1 MGLQSEYEEDLD
13 TDGLSGFVSLVFVL
27 MFSVKLVV
35 SSAMDGDRVS
45 SAVVDVDRNEGICP
59 LGTDLFRPQS
69 HFLTIVRRLA
79 NDFPGRGRGGK
90 GVRESESSSCAR
102 EGFGR
107 VPPALDR
114 LL

>member
-1 MGLQSEYEEDLD
+1 MGLQSEFEDDLD
-13 TDGLSGFVSLVFVL
+13 TEGLSGFVSLVIVFT
-27 MFSVKLVV
+27 FSMRLGV
-35 SSAMDGDRVS
+35 SSAMDGDGAS

-79 NDFPGRGRGGK
+79 NDLPGRGRGGE
-90 GVRESESSSCAR
+90 GVGGLESSSCTR
-102 EGFGR
+102 EGLER